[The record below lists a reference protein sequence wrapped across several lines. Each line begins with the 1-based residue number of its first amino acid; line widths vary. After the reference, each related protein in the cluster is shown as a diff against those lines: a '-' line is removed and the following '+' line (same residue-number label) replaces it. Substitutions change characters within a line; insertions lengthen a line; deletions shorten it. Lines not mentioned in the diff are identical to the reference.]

1 MLKIGG
7 YINIIIAIAH
17 IVGLLWADKMFEVT
31 GIAEGMALAAQN
43 IHPLYPYFI
52 TVVVAIFFFIFG
64 LYGLS
69 ADGKFRKLPF
79 MKPAIFLI
87 AGIYLVRGIGE
98 LLFDMEMQQANQ
110 FLEVTYSLISVFI
123 GLLFLIGGL
132 KKWKLKRNDR

>member
-1 MLKIGG
+1 MLKLGG
-7 YINIIIAIAH
+7 YLNILIAILH
-17 IVGLLWADKMFEVT
+17 IVGLFWADKMFEVT

-79 MKPAIFLI
+79 MKPVIFLI

-98 LLFDMEMQQANQ
+98 LIFDMDMQKASQL
-110 FLEVTYSLISVFI
+110 LEVTYSLIAVFI

-132 KKWKLKRNDR
+132 KKWKN